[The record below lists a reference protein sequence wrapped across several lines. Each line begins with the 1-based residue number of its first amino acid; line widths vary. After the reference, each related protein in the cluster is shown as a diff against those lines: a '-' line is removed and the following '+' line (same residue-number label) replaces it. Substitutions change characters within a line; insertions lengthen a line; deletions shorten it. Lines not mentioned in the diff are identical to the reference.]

1 MIAERPIVSTLL
13 VVACAAGLGMLVAR
27 GPSEQKR
34 TPPATSTNTS
44 VSIVL
49 IDGDCPASTYRAIH
63 FKKTDAVLHCR
74 RDDRGV
80 FVVARYFTTE
90 AWERVAIVDGEG
102 RLIGRME
109 DRPYRNGDPIRFDY
123 FSE

>member
-1 MIAERPIVSTLL
+1 VIAERPIVSTLL

-27 GPSEQKR
+27 SGPEAQKPKLK
-34 TPPATSTNTS
+34 TTS

-90 AWERVAIVDGEG
+90 AWERVAIVDGDG

-109 DRPYRNGDPIRFDY
+109 DRPYRSGDPIRFDY